1 MNNQERL
8 DIVIAVDNQSGNLA
22 IKETNRT
29 LEAME
34 LQVVRSMQRS
44 SGGVNT
50 FERSVVQMS
59 QRSRQEVQRASE
71 AAQMLSQQFGVT
83 LPEGLRKAIAESR
96 TLGSVMTG
104 LFKVSVWGAAI
115 GVAVDS
121 ITNIGTKLGWW
132 GKQAEDVTRKNDELT
147 KSVQEQNRQLDEY
160 YDKLVKIQ
168 QQRGLIGLSGSE
180 REAAQRN
187 ITQADV
193 QMARSEWETLAAQA
207 NKAAFAL
214 GQITKYTVV
223 GGQRQLTQEYKDAAD
238 QAAKSL
244 QLARDAE
251 QKYIITKEELISSTA
266 ELNLALRE
274 EAAERQKL
282 ANDQYA
288 TALARVNRET
298 REIARGVEEWKR
310 RVDDLAPSLIENA
323 RLIEKQTEAAK
334 PLWQREPLEPAGSE
348 MPGFDAMTR
357 DVIDAQQR
365 AWDQQQRY
373 AMDRIRDIRDA
384 AGHIFDDLVSGSKNM
399 WENLLRTFQ
408 SIFLTPIRMAF
419 QNLAASIFGGFS
431 GGGAGASGGWGGLA
445 SAGASIAGMGAG
457 GTPPYFPSAT
467 GGSGG
472 WGGLFSGFGVNMAAL
487 KNFFGVG
494 GQYAMGQYGQAAIPF
509 GALPFGQQLSSI
521 AKSPAA
527 MMGGGLLAL
536 GGLQRGGLSGMVMSS
551 AGLGL
556 TGFALGAKIGA
567 IGGPLGAAIGA
578 GAGLI
583 AGLFGLGGES
593 PEDKMRKKVKDAYG
607 VNIREND
614 VLRQLIALAQQSYVG
629 SYDRA
634 IRSDQGQELI
644 RMYAQATGQTPRG
657 MRDQMTAT
665 SLIQSGGGVYQA
677 ASYSNGVQIASS
689 GGLQTYSLDRISGG
703 NIGSAPRIEIR
714 GLNLIV
720 DGARA
725 AIEGEVIRVLDEK
738 PRAVAASV
746 ITSGKS
752 SSGRRELA
760 SALLAP
766 GTLTS

>member
-83 LPEGLRKAIAESR
+83 LPKGLRKAIAESR

-104 LFKVSVWGAAI
+104 LFKVSAWGAAI

-147 KSVQEQNRQLDEY
+147 KSVQDQNRQLDEY

-251 QKYIITKEELISSTA
+251 QKYIITKEELISSTK

-274 EAAERQKL
+274 ESAEQQKL
-282 ANDQYA
+282 ANDQYT
-288 TALARVNRET
+288 TALARINRET
-298 REIARGVEEWKR
+298 REIAQGVAEWKR

-323 RLIEKQTEAAK
+323 KLIEKQQEAMM
-334 PLWQREPLEPAGSE
+334 PLWQREPLEPAGAG
-348 MPGFDAMTR
+348 MPGFDTMTR
-357 DVIDAQQR
+357 EVMDAQQR

-384 AGHIFDDLVSGSKNM
+384 AGHIFDDLISGSKSV

-408 SIFLTPIRMAF
+408 SIFLAPIRMAF

-431 GGGAGASGGWGGLA
+431 GGGWGGLA
-445 SAGASIAGMGAG
+445 SAGAGIAGMGAG

-467 GGSGG
+467 GASGG
-472 WGGLFSGFGVNMAAL
+472 WGGLFSGFGVNMAAI

-494 GQYAMGQYGQAAIPF
+494 GQYVAGQYGQAAIPF
-509 GALPFGQQLSSI
+509 GALPLGQQLSSI

-536 GGLQRGGLSGMVMSS
+536 GGLQRGGLSGMAMSS

-689 GGLQTYSLDRISGG
+689 GGLQTYSLDRIAAGRF
-703 NIGSAPRIEIR
+703 GSTPRIEIH
-714 GLNLIV
+714 GLNLVV

-725 AIEGEVIRVLDEK
+725 AIEGEVIRVIDEK
-738 PRAVAASV
+738 PRAIAASV